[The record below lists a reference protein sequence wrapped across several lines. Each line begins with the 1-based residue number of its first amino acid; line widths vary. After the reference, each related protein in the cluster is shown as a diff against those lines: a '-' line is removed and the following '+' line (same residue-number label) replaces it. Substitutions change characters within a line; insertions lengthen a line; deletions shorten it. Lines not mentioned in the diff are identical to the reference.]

1 MWIAER
7 VGKRDRPESL
17 GQPEGRGDHR
27 FGAVRCPDSRCV
39 SFRGNHQPGPVA
51 GSGPGR
57 GNAAGVLP
65 RHSGSRCRGMRLH
78 IGSANR
84 RKAAPRTGAEWSIA
98 VVHMAVAVGQILRP
112 GEAGRFLR
120 RWQRRHAA
128 VQVGCS
134 TNDRHGSSRRR
145 GRAGGSM
152 AEVVDP
158 SILLAD
164 YQAKVERLIPAS
176 ERGPGLTFLMLLL
189 PVTN

>member
-1 MWIAER
+1 MGWSAVMWIAER

-98 VVHMAVAVGQILRP
+98 VVRMVVAVRQILRP

-128 VQVGCS
+128 VQVGA
-134 TNDRHGSSRRR
+134 RRTTVIVALIGEDKR
-145 GRAGGSM
+145 PVLWQKLLTEAS
-152 AEVVDP
+152 
-158 SILLAD
+158 LAD
-164 YQAKVERLIPAS
+164 YQPKVQRLIPAS
-176 ERGPGLTFLMLLL
+176 ERDPA
-189 PVTN
+189 